1 MAQFW
6 TLSFACQRKSLAG
19 RIFRPHFFTVH
30 VSIFVSVNFFTTW
43 TILWGKIVWSVCL
56 PNKTT
61 MAESYPISGQ
71 YSPDHRNPY
80 RTNEAF
86 HFDPDE
92 EEKLAGHLEGII
104 ITRFLLNRFFLK
116 FHRHYVWVFFI
127 KVWISWCWKSWK
139 HLTFTCTCIRE
150 SYITCTCIKVQIRY
164 RSYFVKY
171 WPFTWCVCLHVR
183 KLHKY

>member
-1 MAQFW
+1 MGENRLECVFTKQNNYGWIIPHKWA
-6 TLSFACQRKSLAG
+6 
-19 RIFRPHFFTVH
+19 IFSRSQEP
-30 VSIFVSVNFFTTW
+30 
-43 TILWGKIVWSVCL
+43 L
-56 PNKTT
+56 PNKWSVSFWSRWGGKVGWSSRRYYYNQVF
-61 MAESYPISGQ
+61 AQP
-71 YSPDHRNPY
+71 
-80 RTNEAF
+80 
-86 HFDPDE
+86 
-92 EEKLAGHLEGII
+92 
-104 ITRFLLNRFFLK
+104 FFLK

-164 RSYFVKY
+164 RSYFVKD